1 MQRKN
6 ARSKE
11 AKKDLKSCKGTSID
25 CKKTHLSWAWGEGLG
40 GQHGMTV
47 HCIE

>member
-11 AKKDLKSCKGTSID
+11 AYKYLKSCKGTSID
-25 CKKTHLSWAWGEGLG
+25 CKKNSVIMDVGEGWVG
-40 GQHGMTV
+40 NK
-47 HCIE
+47 E